1 MLYFQSICILYLIYV
16 GGPYEVH
23 PFTRINLLNPLKK
36 GSRVIPINSYLVTH
50 HTIVTAHRFIR
61 TGQPKYLADKL
72 VLRTPGPR
80 HVNTISVNCDLTVS
94 RSGFLY
100 RAAKLWNILPSTF
113 REELRPEAFK
123 FNVRKW
129 IRENVPRKPP

>member
-1 MLYFQSICILYLIYV
+1 MS
-16 GGPYEVH
+16 
-23 PFTRINLLNPLKK
+23 LLTVSSEQGNPK
-36 GSRVIPINSYLVTH
+36 
-50 HTIVTAHRFIR
+50 
-61 TGQPKYLADKL
+61 ADKL